1 MSVRHQARAYVERLF
16 EKLRERAGSGE
27 FNIYCV
33 YSPVY
38 VQRENLPANQIDVE
52 DFELVDV
59 KVNMQDQ
66 ESVKK
71 TLDRI
76 TREALE
82 MEVKGFYLLSLV
94 LDSGG
99 EYIFSSEN
107 PIIEE
112 LKKDI
117 EERIERLKEE

>member
-1 MSVRHQARAYVERLF
+1 MSVRHQVRAYVERLF
-16 EKLRERAGSGE
+16 ERLKESAGKGE
-27 FNIYCV
+27 LNLYCI

-52 DFELVDV
+52 EFELIDMR
-59 KVNMQDQ
+59 VNLEDP

-76 TREALE
+76 TRETLE
-82 MEVKGFYLLSLV
+82 REVKGFYLLGLV
-94 LDSGG
+94 CELEGV
-99 EYIFSSEN
+99 YIFSSEN

-112 LKKDI
+112 LKGELI
-117 EERIERLKEE
+117 ERLERLKEE